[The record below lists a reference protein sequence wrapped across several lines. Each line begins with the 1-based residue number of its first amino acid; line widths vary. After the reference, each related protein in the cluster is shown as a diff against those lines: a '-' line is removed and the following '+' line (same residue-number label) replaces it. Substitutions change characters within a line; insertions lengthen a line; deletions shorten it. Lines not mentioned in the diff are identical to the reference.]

1 MTRNRRAWELNDL
14 TIRIVRNM
22 LLHDDVDSLLET
34 GSGTPD
40 EATLMVRCYELAAM
54 ELWDES
60 ALIEAATV
68 AGMDD
73 GFTLCGE
80 SPERIHRKITIA
92 IKTKSGPE
100 YMPPPDGIK
109 LLYRLGVLVY
119 DELEETV
126 TRLAAI
132 GRYDTT
138 EPQQKA
144 PVTDTAP
151 VVTGGSSG
159 NLEELDYSVL
169 ATPAALLD
177 AFEKWGM
184 KAAWFDEL
192 NSHKWLLDARRRK
205 GQGQTGNAIPPMF
218 CPYAVMCGL
227 VNKVRK
233 ATRLKPDTAWRT
245 LAHKFPKVHAA
256 FESHDPRE
264 RTGD

>member
-1 MTRNRRAWELNDL
+1 
-14 TIRIVRNM
+14 M

-40 EATLMVRCYELAAM
+40 EAALMVRCYELAAM

-73 GFTLCGE
+73 GFTLSGE
-80 SPERIHRKITIA
+80 SPERIQRKITIA
-92 IKTKSGPE
+92 IKTKSAPE

-109 LLYRLGVLVY
+109 LLYRLGVLLY

-144 PVTDTAP
+144 PVTDNATLAP
-151 VVTGGSSG
+151 VVPIGDEKPWLLTDPQDPAPMQPWYTPARYFARQ
-159 NLEELDYSVL
+159 LAIEKPTLL
-169 ATPAALLD
+169 ATRELLAEKVSTAL
-177 AFEKWGM
+177 F
-184 KAAWFDEL
+184 
-192 NSHKWLLDARRRK
+192 
-205 GQGQTGNAIPPMF
+205 NAG
-218 CPYAVMCGL
+218 YKKRGG
-227 VNKVRK
+227 K
-233 ATRLKPDTAWRT
+233 
-245 LAHKFPKVHAA
+245 HKFGSGTVLKA
-256 FESHDPRE
+256 FANV
-264 RTGD
+264 TLG